1 MAGSLPAANVGK
13 LNPIVPIDQSIY
25 EESTVQKAALGTRLE
40 VGDRVYRYAKAGTGQ
55 LGVKA
60 GRIACTVAA
69 AGTHGGTFVSFAVA
83 TTGANILYATIGATV
98 GAINTYSEGFVVFGG
113 GTRASEVYK
122 IKNQSLG
129 DASTGLTNVALTLYD
144 PIVGTVT
151 ATSLGA
157 LKLNSFICAD
167 KTAAGASEAV
177 GVSMIDV
184 TEGNYFWLQT
194 KGPAGVI
201 AAATPGAGV
210 KLTLGTTGT
219 VIAAV
224 EGTTGDALANVVAKN
239 GSEAGVAAKATPVIL
254 MLE

>member
-1 MAGSLPAANVGK
+1 MAGNVPATNVGR
-13 LNPIVPIDQSIY
+13 LNPTVPIDQSIY
-25 EESTVQKAALGTRLE
+25 EESTVQKAPLGTRLE
-40 VGDRVYRYAKAGTGQ
+40 VGERIYRYAKAGSGQ

-83 TTGANILYATIGATV
+83 TTGANVLYATIGATV
-98 GAINTYSEGFVVFGG
+98 GAINTYAEGFVVFGG
-113 GTRASEVYK
+113 GTRAGEVYK
-122 IKNQSLG
+122 IKAQTLG
-129 DASTGLTNVALTLYD
+129 DASTGLTNIALTLFD
-144 PIVGTVT
+144 PVVGTVT

-157 LKLNSFICAD
+157 LKLNSYICAN
-167 KTAAGASEAV
+167 KTAADASEPV

-210 KLTLGTTGT
+210 NLELGTTGT
-219 VIAAV
+219 VIAAI
-224 EGTTGDALANVVAKN
+224 EGTTADPINVIVARN
-239 GSEAGVAAKATPVIL
+239 GAEAGVAAKATPVIL